1 MKKTMAHV
9 ARLTRLS
16 SSRQAAAT
24 GGIISVLALTAGV
37 AYAVIR
43 PTPFAGIVP
52 RIGSITFP
60 TSYVT
65 TTDQRDIRVQMSENP
80 YELVIKPVKCNGGD
94 ISTYKTIPANSRQ
107 AYTIATNVRDG
118 TCFKLNVAA
127 DTFNYFDILGKVNY

>member
-16 SSRQAAAT
+16 SSRRAAAT

-37 AYAVIR
+37 AYAAT
-43 PTPFAGIVP
+43 TPFGGRVP

-60 TSYVT
+60 RSYVT
-65 TTDQRDIRVQMSENP
+65 TTQFRNITVRMSENP
-80 YELVIKPVKCNGGD
+80 YELVIKPVRCNGGD
-94 ISTYKTIPANSRQ
+94 ISTYKTIPANSRR

-127 DTFNYFDILGKVNY
+127 DTPNYFDILGNVSY